1 MKVEFMNKIYDF
13 DFKFIRGE
21 DKDMY
26 YHDILDFCIKAEAET
41 KLEKT
46 KANMKGN
53 DWKEYPE
60 SLMYRVYNSLKYYN
74 GNGALSLLY
83 DKDGICALSGIEKH
97 NDEVAIMS
105 KRLYVLRKY
114 RFMPIMSTF
123 LIKPQIDW
131 AEEKGFKACLITVNE
146 YQRHTV
152 LQLFK
157 RMQSRR
163 AIVFGEQ
170 IYEDGNIYEQMS
182 ILPVKVF
189 INGEDQYIIVHK
201 LDKNYD
207 LKIEE
212 L

>member
-1 MKVEFMNKIYDF
+1 MNKEYEF
-13 DFKFIRGE
+13 NFKFIKGE
-21 DKDMY
+21 YKDEY
-26 YHDILDFCIKAEAET
+26 FYDILDFCNKAEAET

-46 KANMKGN
+46 KSNMKGEG
-53 DWKEYPE
+53 WKKYPE
-60 SLMYRVYNSLKYYN
+60 SLMYRVYNTLKYYN

-83 DKDGICALSGIEKH
+83 DNDGICALSGVEKH

-114 RFMPIMSTF
+114 RFMPIMSNF
-123 LIKPQIDW
+123 LIQPQIEW
-131 AEEKGFKACLITVNE
+131 AKENGFKACLITVNE

-170 IYEDGNIYEQMS
+170 IYKGGNIYDQMS
-182 ILPVKVF
+182 ILPVKIF

-201 LDKNYD
+201 IDRNYD
-207 LKIEE
+207 LKVEE